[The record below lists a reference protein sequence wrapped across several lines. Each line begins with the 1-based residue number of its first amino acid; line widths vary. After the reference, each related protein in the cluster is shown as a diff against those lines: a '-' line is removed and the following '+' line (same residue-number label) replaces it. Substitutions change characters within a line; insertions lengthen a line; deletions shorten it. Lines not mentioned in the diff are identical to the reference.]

1 MRELLSAGGY
11 PGRDEVPSR
20 CSHRP
25 TTDMADTR
33 DLEILDG
40 ARFEMLSGSIG
51 PALEPIVEKYLSDC
65 GFHLETLHALIAEA
79 NYDRVR
85 SVAHQLKGASSSL
98 GLLRLEQ
105 GFSQLESC
113 AAQRLG
119 LGLETVVKL
128 RNDLAD
134 AGYALRAEGR
144 QPTHAG

>member
-1 MRELLSAGGY
+1 MREFLSADGDPGG
-11 PGRDEVPSR
+11 DELPSR

-51 PALEPIVEKYLSDC
+51 PALERIVEKYLSDC